1 MRLTLIIFALTVLFS
16 FSLSA
21 QTSKTQQK
29 PLKFDIHK
37 ATANLEK
44 ISTQN
49 LEILFKASIIE
60 KIDNN
65 IYWVKDESGKI
76 KVNISDEIITT
87 LGNYTETSIFYFNAK
102 VKNFRE
108 QTLVATKITKAE

>member
-16 FSLSA
+16 FSLNA
-21 QTSKTQQK
+21 QTNKTQQK

-44 ISTQN
+44 ISNQN
-49 LEILFKASIIE
+49 LEIMFKASIIE

-65 IYWVKDESGKI
+65 NYWVKDESGKI
-76 KVNISDEIITT
+76 KINISDEIISSI
-87 LGNYTETSIFYFNAK
+87 GEYTETNIFYFNAK

-108 QTLVATKITKAE
+108 QTLVATKVTKAE